1 MISLWEFIVRG
12 KKQKYKLFANARHI
26 RTNRI
31 DILSTFLIYHG
42 EMFRANAM
50 DICNYPKNDKNS
62 CEKLLLRIDVR
73 VREVKFYKLEWTRQV
88 ECKLWMVVK
97 SRGQGLEVYLAA
109 VAKWYACHWSW
120 FGMRVDRGS
129 KGWLVGCCESGF
141 RTDYVTHPSE

>member
-1 MISLWEFIVRG
+1 MRSMISLCEFIVRG

-73 VREVKFYKLEWTRQV
+73 VREVKFYKLE
-88 ECKLWMVVK
+88 
-97 SRGQGLEVYLAA
+97 
-109 VAKWYACHWSW
+109 
-120 FGMRVDRGS
+120 
-129 KGWLVGCCESGF
+129 
-141 RTDYVTHPSE
+141 